1 MTKQEILDKI
11 EESITSNGLQQI
23 NAVIL
28 NTILTAI
35 AEIIPDDTMLT
46 SSFGG
51 IVEATDTI
59 IVTPG
64 VSKWFIAKGGVYT
77 NYGGFTLLD
86 KNFNILSYDG
96 TNWDKAEIEIP
107 DFQISPTFDPTTKTV
122 AQGGQQIAEWIGT
135 VDTVTPLVIGMTG
148 VGGSDAAMGGTG
160 AEGNLI
166 TNSNCKATKTLK
178 VKNVVT
184 NFSVAGTFKVAIT
197 DKNNAIIYTSPVYTA
212 STGSQT
218 TVLPD
223 LILQKDETIWLMAL
237 DASTAKIRWN
247 GNSAVTTN
255 RFLQRPVTTGA
266 IVQGPVSSYYSIFF
280 NTEFT
285 ENNGILKDYV
295 KRTEIEGT
303 YENDDLTTFGTTAN
317 NTAIGNQPVTAY
329 YILKIPFTMDK
340 VVKELNFTCP
350 TTGVMTFV
358 IGSLDQANKMIEDRT
373 FVVNVT
379 SGANIIPVD
388 QLLKQ
393 GQYLGV
399 KTAGL
404 MPNIH
409 TSLQNNYTWGV
420 EGSYTNPLTALTA
433 WSLSLSFKAVTLL
446 NNPNSFARQ
455 SDIDDLQSQIDN
467 FQPSSIWKSPDGTNW
482 KIGVSNTGQF
492 TASAVGRYTKILHFG
507 NSILKHAIVSYWW
520 GLWGMAAKTRN
531 DDYAHRFL
539 EKIKVANPTA
549 QSWEENIAA
558 WEANPTGYNKAQLD
572 TLLTAQAYD
581 LVVVRLGENAT
592 ATAPATYKTAFRDL
606 ITYIQN
612 KVPTARIIIG
622 GMFWSNAGLEGAMQQ
637 IAVEKNLTYVDM
649 TGLDIAANKSFIGD
663 TVQGDD
669 GQTHT
674 VDNAGVANHPNNAG
688 MEAIATRLF
697 VAANS

>member
-1 MTKQEILDKI
+1 MTKQEILDQI
-11 EESITSNGLQQI
+11 AESITSNGLQQI
-23 NAVIL
+23 NGVIL

-35 AEIIPDDTMLT
+35 AEIIPEDSMLT

-51 IVEATDTI
+51 IVKATDTI
-59 IVTPG
+59 ITTPG
-64 VSKWFIAKGGVYT
+64 VSRWFIAKGGVYT

-86 KNFNILSYDG
+86 KNFNILSFDG
-96 TNWDKAEIEIP
+96 ANWDKVEIELP
-107 DFQISPTFDPTTKTV
+107 NFQISPTFDPTTKTV
-122 AQGGQQIAEWIGT
+122 AQGGRQIAEWIGA

-184 NFSVAGTFKVAIT
+184 NLSVAGTFKVAIT
-197 DKNNAIIYTSPVYTA
+197 DKNNVIIYTSPIYTA
-212 STGSQT
+212 GIGSQT

-223 LILQKDETIWLMAL
+223 IVLQKDETIWLMAL

-247 GNSAVTTN
+247 GGSAVTTN
-255 RFLQRPVTTGA
+255 RFLQRPATTGA

-285 ENNGILKDYV
+285 ENTGILKGYIP
-295 KRTEIEGT
+295 RSEAEGFT
-303 YENDDLTTFGTTAN
+303 DVDPLEAFGSAAYTN
-317 NTAIGNQPVTAY
+317 VVGNQTTTAY
-329 YILKIPFTMDK
+329 YILKIPFTVDK
-340 VVKELNFTCP
+340 VIKELNFS
-350 TTGVMTFV
+350 GNGGNMTFV
-358 IGSLDQANKMIEDRT
+358 IGSLDQANKFIEERS
-373 FVVNVT
+373 FVVSTVT
-379 SGANIIPVD
+379 GVNTIAVD
-388 QLLKQ
+388 QLLKA

-399 KTAGL
+399 KTPGN

-409 TSLQNNYTWGV
+409 TTLQNNYTWGI
-420 EGSYTNPLTALTA
+420 EGNHTNPLIPLTA
-433 WSLSLSFKAVTLL
+433 WSLGLAFKAKTRVL
-446 NNPNSFARQ
+446 NTNALVRQ
-455 SDIDDLQSQIDN
+455 TAINDLQAQINN
-467 FQPSSIWKSPDGTNW
+467 FQPSKVWQSADGTNW
-482 KIGVSNTGQF
+482 KVGVSNTGQF
-492 TASAVGRYTKILHFG
+492 IAQAVGRYTKILHFG
-507 NSILKHAIVSYWW
+507 NSILRHAIMSYWW
-520 GLWGMAAKTRN
+520 GDWGMAAKTRN

-539 EKIKVANPTA
+539 AKIKVANPTA
-549 QSWEENIAA
+549 QSWEQNIAA
-558 WEANPTGYNKAQLD
+558 WEQNPSGYNKAQLD

-581 LVVVRLGENAT
+581 LIVVRLGENAT
-592 ATAPATYKTAFRDL
+592 SIPVATYKTEFRNL
-606 ITYIQN
+606 ITYIQS

-637 IAVEKNLTYVDM
+637 IAIEKNLTYVDM
-649 TGLDIAANKSFIGD
+649 SGLDIAANKSFIGD

-697 VAANS
+697 TASQS